1 MGRSVSRVMWR
12 GLAVVSLEGQ
22 SAAEMDDGGIEAA
35 SGTVAEGA

>member
-1 MGRSVSRVMWR
+1 MGRSVSSVTWR
-12 GLAVVSLEGQ
+12 GLAVVSLEEE